1 MWIIFLGKPWLFH
14 INIPTE
20 PASKALAASYPKL
33 ENHPK
38 TLGQI
43 WSNASPNPEPVP
55 CLGSFIILARKK
67 GAMEKSWDG
76 MRKKKHK
83 VRTAQKNVN
92 PPPKKKVSLK
102 WQTPKSSK
110 RIDNIDIYSENQWF
124 FGVPQ
129 V

>member
-67 GAMEKSWDG
+67 RGNGKIVGWDEI
-76 MRKKKHK
+76 KK
-83 VRTAQKNVN
+83 TQ
-92 PPPKKKVSLK
+92 
-102 WQTPKSSK
+102 
-110 RIDNIDIYSENQWF
+110 SENCAKKCQSPPQKK
-124 FGVPQ
+124 GVL
-129 V
+129 